1 MPVVYLLEACKSAY
15 QRKTNCSLAFTDKKT
30 LCQVLEVLVEEWD
43 FNFRVFK
50 VILEDN
56 ECLDLQEMA
65 RENTKSMEELN
76 EEERELTIE
85 DILGVLIYGHD

>member
-1 MPVVYLLEACKSAY
+1 MPVVYVLEPVKSVY
-15 QRKTNCSLAFTDKKT
+15 QKKMKQSYSFTDENI
-30 LCQVLEVLVEEWD
+30 LCQVMKVLLEEWSC
-43 FNFRVFK
+43 NYRVCK
-50 VILEDN
+50 ISLKDD

-85 DILGVLIYGHD
+85 DILGVLVYGHD

>member
-1 MPVVYLLEACKSAY
+1 MKQSYS
-15 QRKTNCSLAFTDKKT
+15 FTDKNI
-30 LCQVLEVLVEEWD
+30 LCQVMKVLLEEWIC
-43 FNFRVFK
+43 NYRVSK
-50 VILEDN
+50 ISLEDN

-85 DILGVLIYGHD
+85 EILGVLVYAHD